1 MMAIASGAS
10 FAPGG
15 SAFAVLLVATSFL
28 GIGLSIVTPTLNVL
42 AAKLEPQNADRA
54 GLIVNALLGGSAAI
68 APLLSIAFVSA
79 GRWWGVPLVCAIG
92 MLGLIFAALRESFD
106 EGGAASKAG
115 ATTKLPQRV
124 WLFAAFA
131 LAYGICEQIDAS
143 WAPLYLTHQLGAAA
157 ALGSIALTFF
167 WAISTAGRAFFAVAS
182 AKAKPTV
189 VFRVLP
195 FVLALSFAVL
205 ALLPVHASGAYGV
218 AAFALAGLGISA
230 LLPLVLSLSERA
242 MPGVATE
249 ATSIVFAS
257 YLIGY
262 GIAAF
267 GVGRLRARDRTRRRG
282 ARIHH
287 RQVIRRSRVSDRYDV
302 IIIGSGAGGGTL
314 AHRLAPSGKRILLL
328 ERGDWLPR
336 EPKNWDVS
344 AVYVENRYVS
354 KDFVDR

>member
-1 MMAIASGAS
+1 MVAIASAAF

-15 SAFAVLLVATSFL
+15 TAFAVLLVATSFL
-28 GIGLSIVTPTLNVL
+28 GIGFSIVTPTLNVL
-42 AAKLEPQNADRA
+42 AAKLEPQDADRA

-79 GRWWGVPLVCAIG
+79 GRWWGLPLLCALG
-92 MLGLIFAALRESFD
+92 MLGLIFSALRESFD
-106 EGGAASKAG
+106 ESGTASTVG

-143 WAPLYLTHQLGAAA
+143 WAPLYLTHRLGAAA

-167 WAISTAGRAFFAVAS
+167 WAISTAGRAFFAMAS

-195 FVLALSFAVL
+195 FVVALSFAVL

-249 ATSIVFAS
+249 ATSVVFAS

-267 GVGRLRARDRTRRRG
+267 GVG
-282 ARIHH
+282 
-287 RQVIRRSRVSDRYDV
+287 
-302 IIIGSGAGGGTL
+302 
-314 AHRLAPSGKRILLL
+314 PLL
-328 ERGDWLPR
+328 ERGITLPTI
-336 EPKNWDVS
+336 DVFGLGIALVV
-344 AVYVENRYVS
+344 AVLAFIIVKSFGEAA
-354 KDFVDR
+354 

>member
-1 MMAIASGAS
+1 M
-10 FAPGG
+10 
-15 SAFAVLLVATSFL
+15 V
-28 GIGLSIVTPTLNVL
+28 GL
-42 AAKLEPQNADRA
+42 
-54 GLIVNALLGGSAAI
+54 
-68 APLLSIAFVSA
+68 PLL
-79 GRWWGVPLVCAIG
+79 CALG
-92 MLGLIFAALRESFD
+92 MLGLVFAALRESFD
-106 EGGAASKAG
+106 ESGAASTAG

-143 WAPLYLTHQLGAAA
+143 WAPLYLTRQLGAEA

-167 WAISTAGRAFFAVAS
+167 WAISTAGRAFFAMAS

-195 FVLALSFAVL
+195 FVVALSFAVL
-205 ALLPVHASGAYGV
+205 ALLPVHASGAYRV

-230 LLPLVLSLSERA
+230 LLPLVLSLSGRA

-249 ATSIVFAS
+249 AASVVFAS

-267 GVGRLRARDRTRRRG
+267 GVGPLRARDRTRRRG

-287 RQVIRRSRVSDRYDV
+287 RQVTRRSRVSDRYDV